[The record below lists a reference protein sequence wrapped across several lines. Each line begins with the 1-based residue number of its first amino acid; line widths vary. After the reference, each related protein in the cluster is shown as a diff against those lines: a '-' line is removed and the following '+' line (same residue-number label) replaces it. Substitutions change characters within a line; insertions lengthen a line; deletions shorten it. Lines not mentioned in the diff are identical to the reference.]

1 IKARAHGVKAM
12 VDYYA
17 GLAADQ
23 ARRDGVSR
31 GPVDYYL
38 DPAEPPGRWWGA
50 GKAALGLGDEVAPEE
65 LEALLLARH
74 PITGAGLGRGY
85 GADSARAFD
94 ACFSASKSV
103 SVLWALA
110 DDPLVRAEVAAAH
123 DTAVDAALEWF
134 ARHGAVTRRGRD
146 GVHQVDTQGVAVA
159 VFRQHTSRSAD
170 PQLHTHAIVV
180 AKVQDPTG
188 KWLSLDAGFL
198 KHQQRSI
205 GWIYASAVRSELTAR
220 LGVDWGPV
228 TNGHA
233 DIDGVPAELLKVFS
247 ARAVQVKARL
257 GELVAGWVEAHDGA
271 EPDAR
276 TLYRLERR
284 AALESRPAKL
294 PVGDAEA
301 LRADWRR
308 QAAAAGV
315 EGITVTTTA
324 PELPGMA
331 VVDREAIVAE
341 ALARVTAGSS
351 TWLHGDLSG
360 EIATLLPAGAVASG
374 EELVELVDELTAL
387 AAERCIELQPEVPA
401 DVPRRRDG
409 RPVTEHV
416 TDRHLT
422 TAAILDQETRLL
434 DWARSASTPPAGP
447 APEGEAQAAAA
458 EAVAGD
464 ERLVL
469 VVGPAGSGKTT
480 TLGTAARLLAA
491 QGRPVIGLAPS
502 GKAADVLGAE
512 TGWPTITLAKLLA
525 DHARPG
531 VRPLPAGTSVVLDEA
546 GMAGT
551 DDLDALVGL
560 VERQGWRLV
569 CVGDPAQLPAVGRGG
584 MFELW
589 CERVGAHHLDAVR
602 RFDDG
607 WQAAASL
614 ALRRGERA
622 AAAAYEAHGRLDTVH
637 PALVAD
643 RVARIHEVQA
653 DAGRA
658 VAITTASA
666 GTARDINAAIQRRR
680 NPRRAGPSVALADG
694 TQVFAGDRVATR
706 RNDRTVTDAGTA
718 VRNRHTWYVEAVGD
732 DGSLVVSHPT
742 RGRARLPAGYAARH
756 VELGWAVTGYGN
768 QGDTTD
774 HGICVVESSSTR
786 AGVYVG
792 MTRGRGRNV
801 GLVVDA
807 TGLADPEE
815 AFAAVIA
822 RPANART
829 ALETQARLASAP
841 SATVRRS
848 TSSPPARG
856 PVDAATRRIGPTE
869 PALEG
874 ADALAPGRTASLAL
888 AQDLAAGCTGPTG
901 PAHDSPSGHS
911 DPVAPGADP
920 PDPAVDDEDLVA
932 RALRSLQ
939 RLDGRRP
946 PARVR
951 RR

>member
-1 IKARAHGVKAM
+1 MRVTTIKARTHGVKAM

-23 ARRDGVSR
+23 AHRDGASR

-74 PITGAGLGRGY
+74 PVTDARLGRGY
-85 GADSARAFD
+85 GVDSARAFD

-110 DDPLVRAEVAAAH
+110 HDPFVRAEVAAAH

-146 GVHQVDTQGVAVA
+146 GVHQVDTKGVAVA
-159 VFRQHTSRSAD
+159 VFRQHTNRSAD

-198 KHQQRSI
+198 KHQQRFI
-205 GWIYASAVRSELTAR
+205 GWIYASALRVELTAR
-220 LGVDWGPV
+220 LGVDWGAV
-228 TNGHA
+228 TNGRA

-247 ARAVQVKARL
+247 ARAAQVKEKL
-257 GELVAGWVEAHDGA
+257 GELVAGWVEAHDGV

-276 TLYRLERR
+276 TLYRLERW

-315 EGITVTTTA
+315 VGIAVSTTA

-331 VVDREAIVAE
+331 VVNREAVVAE
-341 ALARVTAGSS
+341 AIARVTAASS

-360 EIATLLPAGAVASG
+360 EIATLLPAGATASA

-387 AAERCIELQPEVPA
+387 AAERCIELQPDVQA

-422 TAAILDQETRLL
+422 TSAILDQETRLL
-434 DWARSASTPPAGP
+434 DWAHSAATLPAGP
-447 APEGEAQAAAA
+447 APEDDEAQAAVA
-458 EAVAGD
+458 EAVAGH

-469 VVGPAGSGKTT
+469 VVGPAGAGKTT
-480 TLGTAARLLAA
+480 TLGTAARLLAG
-491 QGRPVIGLAPS
+491 QGRHAVGVAPS
-502 GKAADVLGAE
+502 GKAADVLAAE
-512 TGWPTITLAKLLA
+512 TGWPTTTLAKLLV
-525 DHARPG
+525 DHRRPG
-531 VRPLPAGTSVVLDEA
+531 VRPVPAGTSVVLDEA
-546 GMAGT
+546 GMAST

-560 VERQGWRLV
+560 VEHHHWRLV

-602 RFDDG
+602 RFDDD

-622 AAAAYEAHGRLDTVH
+622 AAATYAAHGRLDTVH

-666 GTARDINAAIQRRR
+666 GTARDINVAIQRRR
-680 NPRRAGPSVALADG
+680 NPRRSGPSVVLADG
-694 TQVFAGDRVATR
+694 SQVFARDRVATR
-706 RNDRTVTDAGTA
+706 RNDRTVTDRGNA
-718 VRNRHTWYVEAVGD
+718 VRNRHTWDVEAVGD

-742 RGRARLPAGYAARH
+742 RGRARLPAAYAARH
-756 VELGWAVTGYGN
+756 LELGWAGLSPATA
-768 QGDTTD
+768 
-774 HGICVVESSSTR
+774 TR
-786 AGVYVG
+786 A
-792 MTRGRGRNV
+792 TRP
-801 GLVVDA
+801 
-807 TGLADPEE
+807 T
-815 AFAAVIA
+815 
-822 RPANART
+822 T
-829 ALETQARLASAP
+829 ASA
-841 SATVRRS
+841 S
-848 TSSPPARG
+848 
-856 PVDAATRRIGPTE
+856 
-869 PALEG
+869 
-874 ADALAPGRTASLAL
+874 
-888 AQDLAAGCTGPTG
+888 
-901 PAHDSPSGHS
+901 
-911 DPVAPGADP
+911 
-920 PDPAVDDEDLVA
+920 
-932 RALRSLQ
+932 
-939 RLDGRRP
+939 
-946 PARVR
+946 
-951 RR
+951 

>member
-1 IKARAHGVKAM
+1 MRVTTIKAGAHGVRAM

-23 ARRDGVSR
+23 ARRGGVSR

-50 GKAALGLGDEVAPEE
+50 GREALGLGTEVAPDE
-65 LEALLLARH
+65 LEDLLLASH
-74 PITGAGLGRGY
+74 PVTGAGLGRGY

-110 DDPLVRAEVAAAH
+110 DDPFVRAEVAAAH

-198 KHQQRSI
+198 KHEQRSI
-205 GWIYASAVRSELTAR
+205 GWIYASALRVELTAR
-220 LGVDWGPV
+220 LGVDWGAV

-247 ARAVQVKARL
+247 ARAAQVKQRL

-301 LRADWRR
+301 LRSDWRR

-315 EGITVTTTA
+315 EGLTLSTTA
-324 PELPGMA
+324 RELPGMS

-341 ALARVTAGSS
+341 ALVRVTAASS

-360 EIATLLPAGAVASG
+360 EIATVLPAGCAASAQ
-374 EELVELVDELTAL
+374 ELVDLVDELTAL
-387 AAERCIELQPEVPA
+387 AAERCVELQPEEPD

-422 TAAILDQETRLL
+422 TVAILDQETRLL
-434 DWARSASTPPAGP
+434 AWAHSAATPPAGP
-447 APEGEAQAAAA
+447 APEGDEAQAAVA
-458 EAVAGD
+458 EAVAGK
-464 ERLVL
+464 EPLVL
-469 VVGPAGSGKTT
+469 VVGPAGAGKTT
-480 TLGTAARLLAA
+480 ALGVAAGLLAG

-502 GKAADVLGAE
+502 GKAADVLRAE
-512 TGWPTITLAKLLA
+512 TGWPASTLAKLLA

-546 GMAGT
+546 GMAST

-560 VERQGWRLV
+560 VERHGWRLV
-569 CVGDPAQLPAVGRGG
+569 CVGDPAQLPAVGRSG

-589 CERVGAHHLDAVR
+589 SERVGAHQLDAVR

-622 AAAAYEAHGRLDTVH
+622 AAAAYAAHGRLDTVH

-653 DAGRA
+653 GAGNT

-666 GTARDINAAIQRRR
+666 GTARDVNVAIQRRR
-680 NPRRAGPSVALADG
+680 NPRRAGPSIVLADG
-694 TQVFAGDRVATR
+694 TSAYVGDRVATR
-706 RNDRTVTDAGTA
+706 RNDRTVTDGGTA
-718 VRNRHTWYVEAVGD
+718 VRNRHTWEVEAVGD

-742 RGRARLPAGYAARH
+742 RGRVRLPAGYAARH

-774 HGICVVESSSTR
+774 HGICVVEPSSTR

-807 TGLADPEE
+807 TGLADAEE
-815 AFAAVIA
+815 AFASVIA

-829 ALETQARLASAP
+829 ALATRDRL
-841 SATVRRS
+841 
-848 TSSPPARG
+848 G
-856 PVDAATRRIGPTE
+856 GMPVDAATAGRLVAPTPCPPTLGRPSSASPKGDHPGPERDIDPPTQGQTPEVDSDRPE
-869 PALEG
+869 PAPE
-874 ADALAPGRTASLAL
+874 PAS
-888 AQDLAAGCTGPTG
+888 
-901 PAHDSPSGHS
+901 
-911 DPVAPGADP
+911 
-920 PDPAVDDEDLVA
+920 VDDEVA
-932 RALRSLQ
+932 RAVRMLR
-939 RLDGRRP
+939 RLDGRRAP
-946 PARVR
+946 VRSR